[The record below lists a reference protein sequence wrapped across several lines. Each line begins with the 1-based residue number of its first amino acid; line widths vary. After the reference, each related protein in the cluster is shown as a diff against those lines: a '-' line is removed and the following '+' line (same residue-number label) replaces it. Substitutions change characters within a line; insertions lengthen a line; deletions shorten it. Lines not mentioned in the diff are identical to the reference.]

1 MKTVEKKHVVD
12 FQNISQENK
21 LKKVKKGMRELS
33 KEEEEK

>member
-1 MKTVEKKHVVD
+1 MKTLEKKHVED
-12 FQNISQENK
+12 FQNISKEKK